1 MAIYKNISFRVAKL
15 KLNNDKS
22 VSEIC
27 EILNVSERTVRRA
40 FKYYQDTTVDVKL
53 KTLHPDDIAGLP
65 NKEEPEVDV
74 NYSFILTPTFLTISK
89 ISGDEKLTE
98 TIENADD
105 RFNGVVQG
113 LMESGASHAALKEAF
128 EEISAREQLMKLT
141 MGRVEIDSMNGT
153 VSYSGRP
160 IATRLEARIVEAARS
175 EDGDKLH
182 GLVSFTE
189 RLHQNPALRAVD
201 ELFSFLEACDIDIVY
216 DGMVV
221 CFKKVR
227 DNYKDCH
234 TGTIDNSVG
243 AEPWMPR
250 WEVDDNSNNTCSHGY
265 HVCSKT
271 YLSYYGGSRV
281 MKVLVDPADFVSIPN
296 DYYGGQGEQVRAKA
310 RVCRYKVI
318 AEITDNI

>member
-1 MAIYKNISFRVAKL
+1 MAIYKNIAFRVAKL

-113 LMESGASHAALKEAF
+113 LMESGASQAALKEAF

-160 IATRLEARIVEAARS
+160 IATRLEARIIEAARS
-175 EDGDKLH
+175 EDVDKLH
-182 GLVSFTE
+182 GLVNFTE
-189 RLHQNPALRAVD
+189 RLHQNPSEDSVD
-201 ELFSFLEACDIDIVY
+201 QLFGFLEHNDIEIDQ

-221 CFKKVR
+221 AFKR
-227 DNYKDCH
+227 IRNNWKDCH
-234 TGTIDNSVG
+234 SNSVDNSIG

-250 WEVDDNSNNTCSHGY
+250 WEVNNDKHQTCSRGY
-265 HVCSKT
+265 HVCAKS
-271 YLSYYGGSRV
+271 YLGCFWGDRV
-281 MKVLVDPADFVSIPN
+281 IKVLVDPADFVSIPI
-296 DYYGGQGEQVRAKA
+296 DYNNAKA

-318 AEITDNI
+318 EEITDTI